1 MIITRKDITVESVP
15 NENPNDNRPW
25 WRLRI
30 NLPQLHMYSA
40 LTFTVD
46 HAEEM
51 ADEISKRDECPH
63 CHTKI

>member
-1 MIITRKDITVESVP
+1 MIITRKDITVESVL
-15 NENPNDNRPW
+15 NENRPF

-40 LTFTVD
+40 LTYTVE